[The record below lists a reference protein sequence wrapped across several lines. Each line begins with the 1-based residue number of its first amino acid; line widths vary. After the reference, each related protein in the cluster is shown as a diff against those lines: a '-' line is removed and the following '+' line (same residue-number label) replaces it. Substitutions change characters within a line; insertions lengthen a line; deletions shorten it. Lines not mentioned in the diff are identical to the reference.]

1 MGNDKQTANA
11 GGTERPTFWRA
22 GRGRTIGEDE
32 HVNDRS
38 DPPFSDH
45 VCVQRT
51 VPASK
56 HSASGYPLA
65 RTSEAPN
72 GPGGLCHA
80 AVHATR
86 CPGGPGQAG
95 WGRSLQSRRL
105 RFRGGA
111 AHVDLV
117 RSSSGESR
125 SMSEHTRTYACAY
138 QKSVLW
144 SISASCQNKQKAA
157 SSGTGRLPP
166 GPAPQR
172 RDAPRPAPPR
182 PAPPHPATTREAW
195 LNAMLSLVVHPCLG
209 SYASRSAPAGRPPTR

>member
-1 MGNDKQTANA
+1 M
-11 GGTERPTFWRA
+11 
-22 GRGRTIGEDE
+22 
-32 HVNDRS
+32 NDRS

-80 AVHATR
+80 AVHAKSLPGRTR
-86 CPGGPGQAG
+86 PGWMG
-95 WGRSLQSRRL
+95 WSLQSRRL

-144 SISASCQNKQKAA
+144 SISASCQNKQRAA
-157 SSGTGRLPP
+157 SSGTGRLPT
-166 GPAPQR
+166 GHAPRR
-172 RDAPRPAPPR
+172 RDAQRRAAPHR
-182 PAPPHPATTREAW
+182 ATTREAW

-209 SYASRSAPAGRPPTR
+209 SYASRSAPAGGTPTRSNLVRRHSMYG